1 MTDTVTL
8 NVISTDQSTRKETIQ
23 VSNKDLIKCIFPA
36 FNGKDITSV
45 GYNKLVTIAKAGDQK
60 VLEESD
66 LSPAQ
71 KMKQFYLNGYDD
83 AYEIKLSKDG
93 KFYEIT
99 VKPTGILYPDPRLY
113 HIKKDFGLK
122 ENVFLDNNRKLVGK
136 HPENSESG
144 SYDLNKIKG
153 GTTFK
158 IPVNE
163 AHFLTGPS
171 GFFGRIIAKG

>member
-1 MTDTVTL
+1 MTDKVTL

-23 VSNKDLIKCIFPA
+23 VSDKNLIKCVFPS
-36 FNGKDITSV
+36 FNGEDITSV
-45 GYNKLVTIAKAGDQK
+45 GYNKLVAIAKAGDEK

-99 VKPTGILYPDPRLY
+99 VKPTGMLYPDPEIL

-122 ENVFLDNNRKLVGK
+122 ENVFLDNNRNLVGD
-136 HPENSESG
+136 HPDDSESRN
-144 SYDLNKIKG
+144 YDYNKIKG

-163 AHFLTGPS
+163 AHFSAGPS
-171 GFFGRIIAKG
+171 GFWSRWLF

>member
-23 VSNKDLIKCIFPA
+23 VSNKDLIKCIFPS

-45 GYNKLVTIAKAGDQK
+45 GYDKLVTIAKAGDQK

-83 AYEIKLSKDG
+83 AYEIKLSEDG

-99 VKPTGILYPDPRLY
+99 VKPTGILYPDPQLY

-122 ENVFLDNNRKLVGK
+122 ENVFLDNNRNLVDE
-136 HPENSESG
+136 HPKDSESG
-144 SYDLNKIKG
+144 SYNFNKIKG
-153 GTTFK
+153 GTPFK

-163 AHFLTGPS
+163 AHFSAGAS
-171 GFFGRIIAKG
+171 GFWGRLFAVG

>member
-23 VSNKDLIKCIFPA
+23 VSNKDLIKCVFPS

-71 KMKQFYLNGYDD
+71 KMKQFYLNGYDN

-93 KFYEIT
+93 KSYEIT
-99 VKPTGILYPDPRLY
+99 VKPTGMLHPDPQIY

-122 ENVFLDNNRKLVGK
+122 ENVFLDNNRNLVGE
-136 HPENSESG
+136 HPDDSESG
-144 SYDLNKIKG
+144 NYNFNKIKG

-163 AHFLTGPS
+163 AHFSAGVS
-171 GFFGRIIAKG
+171 GFWGRLFAVG